1 MSVPV
6 AGLPPRL
13 ALSAFAGAGR
23 FCVLGS
29 GAARWRGVR
38 AGHRR
43 GLSDLHLQLVPSQG
57 FRDSPSWLPK
67 YRSEPK
73 SYVTSPKLAT
83 TLVQILKKE
92 RKNPDQ
98 LFLECNPG
106 PGILTQALL
115 ESKAKVIALESNRTF
130 LPHLESLRKKV
141 NGKLEVVYCDF
152 FKMDPRNFGIVK
164 PPIMISETLF
174 RHLGIEA
181 VPWSEDTP
189 LRVVGIFPAKNEK
202 KILWKLLY
210 DLYSSTSVYSYGRV
224 ELNMFITEREYEKLV
239 ASPENPHLYQA
250 LSVLWQVACK
260 IKLLHVEPWSSFGV
274 YGQSGRQEKLKNKKP
289 LEKINKQV
297 GQNMCLIQLTPLP
310 NLFTENLTSVNYDV
324 FFHMLK
330 QCFMKR
336 NFKLMDH
343 LQLLSP
349 VNATAI
355 LKQIEKHGDMKITDL
370 YPQDFKQLFETIECS
385 KESCRW
391 LFDDCMEEMI
401 I

>member
-13 ALSAFAGAGR
+13 ALSALVGAGR

-29 GAARWRGVR
+29 GAVRWRGVR
-38 AGHRR
+38 AAHRR
-43 GLSDLHLQLVPSQG
+43 GLSDLHPQLMPCQG

-67 YRSEPK
+67 YRSESK
-73 SYVTSPKLAT
+73 SYITSPKLAT
-83 TLVQILKKE
+83 TLVRILKKE
-92 RKNPDQ
+92 KKNADS
-98 LFLECNPG
+98 LILECNPG

-115 ESKAKVIALESNRTF
+115 QSKAKVIALESNRAF
-130 LPHLESLRKKV
+130 LPHLESLRETV

-152 FKMDPRNFGIVK
+152 FKMDPRNSGIVK

-174 RHLGIEA
+174 RHFGIKA

-189 LRVVGIFPAKNEK
+189 LRVIGIFPSKNEK

-210 DLYSSTSVYSYGRV
+210 DIYSSTSVYSYGRV

-239 ASPENPHLYQA
+239 ASPQNPHLYQA

-274 YGQSGRQEKLKNKKP
+274 YSQSGRQKKR
-289 LEKINKQV
+289 K
-297 GQNMCLIQLTPLP
+297 
-310 NLFTENLTSVNYDV
+310 S
-324 FFHMLK
+324 K

-355 LKQIEKHGDMKITDL
+355 LKQIGKHGDMKITDL
-370 YPQDFKQLFETIECS
+370 YPQDFKRLFETIECS
-385 KESCRW
+385 RESCRW
-391 LFDDCMEEMI
+391 LFDDCIEEMI
-401 I
+401 M

>member
-224 ELNMFITEREYEKLV
+224 ELNMFITEREYE
-239 ASPENPHLYQA
+239 
-250 LSVLWQVACK
+250 
-260 IKLLHVEPWSSFGV
+260 EPWSSFGV

-289 LEKINKQV
+289 LEQINKQV

-336 NFKLMDH
+336 HFKLMDH

-401 I
+401 M

>member
-6 AGLPPRL
+6 AGLPRRL
-13 ALSAFAGAGR
+13 ALSALAGAGR

-29 GAARWRGVR
+29 GATRWRGVSG
-38 AGHRR
+38 GHRR
-43 GLSDLHLQLVPSQG
+43 GLADLQPKLVPRQG
-57 FRDSPSWLPK
+57 LKDSNSWLPK
-67 YRSEPK
+67 YRSERK
-73 SYVTSPKLAT
+73 SYITNRTLAA
-83 TLVQILKKE
+83 TLVRILKEEAKS
-92 RKNPDQ
+92 PDQ

-130 LPHLESLRKKV
+130 LPHLESLREKM

-174 RHLGIEA
+174 QRLGIEA
-181 VPWSEDTP
+181 VPWSKDTP
-189 LRVVGIFPAKNEK
+189 LRVVGIFPSKNEK

-210 DLYSSTSVYSYGRV
+210 DLYSSTSIYSYGRV
-224 ELNMFITEREYEKLV
+224 ELNMFITEKEYEKLV
-239 ASPENPHLYQA
+239 ADPRNPHLYQA

-274 YGQSGRQEKLKNKKP
+274 YRHSGGQEKMKNKNP
-289 LEKINKQV
+289 LAQTHKQV
-297 GQNMCLIQLTPLP
+297 GENMCLIQLTPLQ
-310 NLFTENLTSVNYDV
+310 NLFTENLTSVNYDI

-336 NFKLMDH
+336 NFRLMDH

-349 VNATAI
+349 VNATAV
-355 LKQIEKHGDMKITDL
+355 LKEMGKHGDMKITDL
-370 YPQDFKQLFETIECS
+370 YPQDFKQLFETIEGF

-401 I
+401 M

>member
-6 AGLPPRL
+6 TGLPARL
-13 ALSAFAGAGR
+13 ALSALAGAGR

-29 GAARWRGVR
+29 GVARWRGVR

-92 RKNPDQ
+92 GKNPDQ
-98 LFLECNPG
+98 LFLECNPV
-106 PGILTQALL
+106 PAQ
-115 ESKAKVIALESNRTF
+115 K
-130 LPHLESLRKKV
+130 
-141 NGKLEVVYCDF
+141 
-152 FKMDPRNFGIVK
+152 
-164 PPIMISETLF
+164 ETLF

-224 ELNMFITEREYEKLV
+224 ELNMFITEREYKKLV
-239 ASPENPHLYQA
+239 ASPQNPHLYQA

-289 LEKINKQV
+289 LEQINKQV

-355 LKQIEKHGDMKITDL
+355 LKQIEKNGDMKITDL
-370 YPQDFKQLFETIECS
+370 HPQDFKQLFETIECS

-401 I
+401 M

>member
-13 ALSAFAGAGR
+13 ALSALVGAGR

-29 GAARWRGVR
+29 GAVRWRGVR
-38 AGHRR
+38 AAHRR
-43 GLSDLHLQLVPSQG
+43 GLSDLHPQLMPCQG

-67 YRSEPK
+67 YRSESK
-73 SYVTSPKLAT
+73 SYITSPKLAT
-83 TLVQILKKE
+83 TLVRILKKE
-92 RKNPDQ
+92 KKNADS
-98 LFLECNPG
+98 LILECNPG

-115 ESKAKVIALESNRTF
+115 QSKAKVIALESNRAF
-130 LPHLESLRKKV
+130 LPHLESLRETV

-152 FKMDPRNFGIVK
+152 FKMDPRNSGIVK

-174 RHLGIEA
+174 RHFGIKA

-189 LRVVGIFPAKNEK
+189 LRVIGIFPSKNEK

-210 DLYSSTSVYSYGRV
+210 DIYSSTSVYSYGRV

-239 ASPENPHLYQA
+239 ASPQNPHLYQA

-274 YGQSGRQEKLKNKKP
+274 YSQSGRQKKRKSKKP
-289 LEKINKQV
+289 LEPINKQV
-297 GQNMCLIQLTPLP
+297 GQNMCLIQLTPLQ

-355 LKQIEKHGDMKITDL
+355 LKQIGKHGDMKITDL
-370 YPQDFKQLFETIECS
+370 YPQDFKRLFETIECS
-385 KESCRW
+385 RESCRW
-391 LFDDCMEEMI
+391 LFDDCIEEMI
-401 I
+401 M

>member
-6 AGLPPRL
+6 AGLPRRL
-13 ALSAFAGAGR
+13 ALSALAGAGR
-23 FCVLGS
+23 FCALGS
-29 GAARWRGVR
+29 GGTRWRGVP

-43 GLSDLHLQLVPSQG
+43 GLADLHPKLVPRQD
-57 FRDSPSWLPK
+57 FKDSNSWLPK
-67 YRSEPK
+67 YRSERK
-73 SYVTSPKLAT
+73 SYITNPNLAT
-83 TLVQILKKE
+83 TLVRILKEEAKS
-92 RKNPDQ
+92 PDQ

-130 LPHLESLRKKV
+130 LPHLESLRKKM

-181 VPWSEDTP
+181 VPWSKDTP
-189 LRVVGIFPAKNEK
+189 LRVVGIFPSKNEK

-210 DLYSSTSVYSYGRV
+210 DLYSSTSIYSYGRV
-224 ELNMFITEREYEKLV
+224 ELNMFITEKEYEKLV
-239 ASPENPHLYQA
+239 ANPQNPHLYQA
-250 LSVLWQVACK
+250 LSVLWQVACN

-274 YGQSGRQEKLKNKKP
+274 YRHSGGQEKVKNKNP
-289 LEKINKQV
+289 LAQTDKQV
-297 GQNMCLIQLTPLP
+297 GENMCLIQLTPLQ
-310 NLFTENLTSVNYDV
+310 NLFTENLTSVNYDI

-336 NFKLMDH
+336 NFRLMDH

-355 LKQIEKHGDMKITDL
+355 LKEMGKHGDMKITDL
-370 YPQDFKQLFETIECS
+370 YPQDFKQLFETIECF

-401 I
+401 M

>member
-1 MSVPV
+1 MSVLV
-6 AGLPPRL
+6 AGHPPRL
-13 ALSAFAGAGR
+13 ALSAFAGAGS

-29 GAARWRGVR
+29 GAARWRAVL
-38 AGHRR
+38 AGHRG
-43 GLSDLHLQLVPSQG
+43 GLSDLHPQLVPSQG

-73 SYVTSPKLAT
+73 SYITSPKLVT
-83 TLVQILKKE
+83 TLVQILRKK
-92 RKNPDQ
+92 
-98 LFLECNPG
+98 
-106 PGILTQALL
+106 
-115 ESKAKVIALESNRTF
+115 
-130 LPHLESLRKKV
+130 SLCKKV
-141 NGKLEVVYCDF
+141 NGKLEVVYWDF

-164 PPIMISETLF
+164 PSIMISETLF

-181 VPWSEDTP
+181 VPC
-189 LRVVGIFPAKNEK
+189 
-202 KILWKLLY
+202 
-210 DLYSSTSVYSYGRV
+210 YGRV

-239 ASPENPHLYQA
+239 ASPRNPHLYQA

-260 IKLLHVEPWSSFGV
+260 IKLLHVEPWPSFSL
-274 YGQSGRQEKLKNKKP
+274 YGQK
-289 LEKINKQV
+289 
-297 GQNMCLIQLTPLP
+297 
-310 NLFTENLTSVNYDV
+310 NLTSVDYDV

-355 LKQIEKHGDMKITDL
+355 LKQIEKHGDMKRTDL
-370 YPQDFKQLFETIECS
+370 YPQDFKQLFETVECS

-401 I
+401 M